1 MTPTR
6 SLSGVFLCPERI
18 AWAMAAVCLDNYAA
32 SQNHPGKHRRLTASS
47 SRSAPRC
54 RWIWRTSGM
63 ICEAWKPTVC
73 GSLGAEAVPRRSL
86 RTPAGA
92 ETPCP
97 WKSIA
102 RLPTRA
108 DECRLSACLH
118 SRLVKASPPAQG
130 WMTEHFPSLCDGISL
145 PELLPKKS
153 KIVEKGIPC
162 ILCIPCKPCIPFAGF
177 GLSQSGLAV
186 ASPLLAKTLP
196 ELLEHFP
203 AVPGGE

>member
-108 DECRLSACLH
+108 EECRLSACLH
-118 SRLVKASPPAQG
+118 SRLVKESPPAQG

-145 PELLPKKS
+145 PELRTSQPFRRGSLWGLGLPPTRATS
-153 KIVEKGIPC
+153 KCIYACIACQYRTDCRKLCLPC
-162 ILCIPCKPCIPFAGF
+162 PYRYDAC
-177 GLSQSGLAV
+177 
-186 ASPLLAKTLP
+186 
-196 ELLEHFP
+196 
-203 AVPGGE
+203 